1 MLEYL
6 SRCHRSVK
14 DQQGVAVEH
23 IVMDGQSTDGTVEW
37 LEKQPDLKWRSEPDA
52 GMYDAVNKGWQMAS
66 GNILAYLN
74 CDEQY
79 LPGTLGFVKAYFDRH
94 PEVDVLFGN
103 TLVVDPDGCLLS
115 FRKGYQPRM
124 SYILASHLYVLSCT
138 MFFRRKIL
146 DDGFSLN
153 SEYRIVADTDFV
165 IRLLRNSYKAKHVR
179 RYLSVFTWTGQNLSA
194 SERASKEEEQ
204 LFATAPFWVRLLR
217 HFLNALRL
225 LHKLL
230 SGAYFQKFPLEY
242 RIYTEGSDKNRTRR
256 IAEGASW
263 KWPG

>member
-1 MLEYL
+1 MLQYL
-6 SRCHRSVK
+6 QRCHSSIT
-14 DQQGVAVEH
+14 DQEGVAFEH
-23 IVMDGQSTDGTVEW
+23 IIMDGQSTDGTVEW
-37 LEKQPDLKWRSEPDA
+37 LEKQPDVEWRSEPDE

-66 GNILAYLN
+66 GDILAYLN

-79 LPGTLGFVKAYFDRH
+79 LPGTLGFIKTYFDRH
-94 PEVDVLFGN
+94 PEVDVLFGD

-138 MFFRRKIL
+138 MFFRRKIM

-153 SEYRIVADTDFV
+153 SEYRIVADMDFV

-194 SERASKEEEQ
+194 SERASKEEGQ
-204 LFATAPFWVRLLR
+204 LFASAPFRIRLFR
-217 HFLNALRL
+217 YPINAARL

-242 RIYTEGSDKNRTRR
+242 RIYDGKGDQSRKYFVARS
-256 IAEGASW
+256 GSW
-263 KWPG
+263 KWPD